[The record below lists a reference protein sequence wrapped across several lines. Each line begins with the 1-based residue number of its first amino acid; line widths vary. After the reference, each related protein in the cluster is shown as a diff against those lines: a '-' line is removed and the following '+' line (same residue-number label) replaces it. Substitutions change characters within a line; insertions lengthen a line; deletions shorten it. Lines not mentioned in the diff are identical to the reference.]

1 MGHHLEI
8 DASDHHSA
16 PRLVLVCTAAPGSG
30 CRKRP
35 TDDRERWYLDDPDLV
50 DGDCWAVDFIDAA
63 GWDDGVRA
71 DDFDGTP
78 WPSITQW
85 PRIPVTVHYDEGVIV
100 APIGP
105 PDHTLAIAEAA
116 RAYVAIQRR
125 GVTTVADRMQAWD
138 RLTAAVDA
146 ERAAQG
152 PACTCPET
160 DPAVREVTYTVLSL
174 GAEPHMVTCPRHGM
188 KRADVGRGEADHG

>member
-8 DASDHHSA
+8 DASDH
-16 PRLVLVCTAAPGSG
+16 
-30 CRKRP
+30 
-35 TDDRERWYLDDPDLV
+35 
-50 DGDCWAVDFIDAA
+50 
-63 GWDDGVRA
+63 
-71 DDFDGTP
+71 
-78 WPSITQW
+78 
-85 PRIPVTVHYDEGVIV
+85 
-100 APIGP
+100 
-105 PDHTLAIAEAA
+105 TLAITEAA

-160 DPAVREVTYTVLSL
+160 DPAVRE
-174 GAEPHMVTCPRHGM
+174 R
-188 KRADVGRGEADHG
+188 RASGQLDAAATTITARWTPEGEAR

>member
-35 TDDRERWYLDDPDLV
+35 TDD
-50 DGDCWAVDFIDAA
+50 GDRWAVDFIDAA

-146 ERAAQG
+146 ERAA

-160 DPAVREVTYTVLSL
+160 DPAVRE
-174 GAEPHMVTCPRHGM
+174 
-188 KRADVGRGEADHG
+188 